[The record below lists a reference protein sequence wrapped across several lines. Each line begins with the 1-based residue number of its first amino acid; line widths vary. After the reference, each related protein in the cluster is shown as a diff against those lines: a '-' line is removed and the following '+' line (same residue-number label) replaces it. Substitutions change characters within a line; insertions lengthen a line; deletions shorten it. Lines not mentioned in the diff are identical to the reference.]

1 MQRSYG
7 TAALRD
13 RFQFLMTLSSVMRS
27 DSIYKADLCD
37 LCDFSFLQPG
47 EHSPYHVMIL
57 RDGGGKTCKVKPQFG
72 KVMRHR
78 VAELCPIG
86 ALGLYLMARFELT
99 NEHKDFDFLTNK
111 SWFNHKLLTSTQGK
125 KANLCK

>member
-1 MQRSYG
+1 
-7 TAALRD
+7 
-13 RFQFLMTLSSVMRS
+13 MTLSAVMRS

-37 LCDFSFLQPG
+37 LCDFSFTQPG

-57 RDGGGKTCKVKPQFG
+57 RDGLGKSVKDKPQFG

-86 ALGLYLMARFELT
+86 ALGLYLLARFELT
-99 NEHKDFDFLTNK
+99 KEPQEFDFLTNS
-111 SWFNHKLLTSTQGK
+111 SWFNHKLLISPQVK
-125 KANLCK
+125 KEKWSK